1 MTTKTCSKCNTEQP
15 LDNFHKNKT
24 TIDGYVYHCKS
35 CRKEESLK
43 LYGLTL
49 QDYDDLLKEQNGC
62 CKICGTTDPRGQ
74 SKAGRFYVDH
84 NHKTGKVRG
93 LLCHDCNTAIGLL
106 KDSPAIVAKAWDY
119 LVGEGYYGK

>member
-1 MTTKTCSKCNTEQP
+1 MTSKTCSKCNTEQSF
-15 LDNFHKNKT
+15 DNFHKNKKNE
-24 TIDGYVYHCKS
+24 DGYHYHCKS

-84 NHKTGKVRG
+84 NHTTNEVRG
-93 LLCHDCNTAIGLL
+93 LLCNDCNTAIGLL
-106 KDSPAIVAKAWDY
+106 KDSPKIVAKAWGY

>member
-1 MTTKTCSKCNTEQP
+1 MTKTCSKCNTEQSF
-15 LDNFHKNKT
+15 DNFHKNKKNE
-24 TIDGYVYHCKS
+24 DGYHYHCKS
-35 CRKEESLK
+35 CRKAESLK

-84 NHKTGKVRG
+84 NHTTGKVRG
-93 LLCHDCNTAIGLL
+93 LLCNDCNTAIGLL
-106 KDSPAIVAKAWDY
+106 KDNPAIVAKAWDY
-119 LVGEGYYGK
+119 LVGEGYYGQE